1 MDDTT
6 NPKDLL
12 GIKKVRLS
20 LVPPSS
26 TIYQATAMEN
36 GAEKY
41 GPYNWRKK
49 KVIASI
55 YVDACKRHLDSW
67 LDGEEFADDSK
78 VHHLA
83 HALGCLG
90 IIVDAKETGNLIDD
104 RPTPGAAS
112 QLIERLKVQKE
123 LTKVE
128 DPDNI
133 ENS

>member
-1 MDDTT
+1 MSNQNNNNEDST
-6 NPKDLL
+6 NPKDRL

-36 GAEKY
+36 GADKY
-41 GPYNWRKK
+41 GPYNWRTK

-55 YVDACKRHLDSW
+55 YIDAAKRHLNSW
-67 LDGEEFADDSK
+67 FDGEEFAEDSG

-83 HALGCLG
+83 HALACLG

-104 RPTPGAAS
+104 RPTPGNAS
-112 QLIERLKVQKE
+112 QLIERLKKVKE
-123 LTKVE
+123 EKNGKV
-128 DPDNI
+128 
-133 ENS
+133 